1 MLNKPFEYWAVMVG
15 MVLYV
20 AARHAESEAFWR
32 RVAKTGASAGLA
44 LGGSAEVAQYL
55 NGSETLAVVAIMA
68 FGLLALDIGTAII
81 QDREFIKELVR
92 KRMGG
97 GGNG

>member
-1 MLNKPFEYWAVMVG
+1 MMNKPFEYWAVMVG

-32 RVAKTGASAGLA
+32 RLAKTGASAGLA
-44 LGGSAEVAQYL
+44 LGGSAEVAKYL

-81 QDREFIKELVR
+81 QDRDFIKELVR
-92 KRMGG
+92 KRIGG
-97 GGNG
+97 GGNE